1 MSKILSMKK
10 IVALLTVLLCGCV
23 LANAQTRT
31 IAGTIVDTTGRP
43 IEGASVLVKGT
54 STGVAAGP
62 DGAFSISV
70 KKGDVLTIS
79 ALNYAATQVT
89 IEDQPNLNVVLTAT
103 SGVVDEVVVT
113 ALGIRRSRNT
123 LPYAAQQVSSTEIT
137 KTRTNNFGNALS
149 GKVAGLQIK
158 TNNNLGGSTNMVL
171 RGFKSI
177 TGSNQALLVVDG
189 IPVNNSN
196 FNTSDQTQGGAGY
209 DYGNTGAD
217 INPDDIESVN
227 VLKGAAATALYGS
240 RASNGVILITTRKG
254 RRGLGV
260 TVNIGGSTGSMD
272 KSTWIK
278 YQHQYGAGYFD
289 PDYYTYS
296 DAPPSPDP
304 HFAYYDA
311 NGDGVDDLVVPTT
324 EDASFG
330 AAFDP
335 NLNVYQWH
343 SFDPTSP
350 NFMKATPWVAAKNDP
365 TSFFEDPQSTSASV
379 FVQGGGDRGT
389 FKLGYTRNDD
399 KGMLPNSKLTKDLVN
414 LYADY
419 KITDK
424 LTVAASVNY
433 SNTTGKGRYGSGY
446 DALNLA

>member
-189 IPVNNSN
+189 IPVNNNN

-240 RASNGVILITTRKG
+240 RASNGVILITTKKGRKG
-254 RRGLGV
+254 LGISINTGV
-260 TVNIGGSTGSMD
+260 TIGNAD
-272 KSTWIK
+272 KATFPK
-278 YQHQYGAGYFD
+278 YQNQYGAGYGSANE
-289 PDYYTYS
+289 YG
-296 DAPPSPDP
+296 SPDGN
-304 HFAYYDA
+304 FEYFDV
-311 NGDGVDDLVVPTT
+311 NGDGQPDLVVPTGQ
-324 EDASFG
+324 DASWG
-330 AAFDP
+330 AKFDP
-335 NLNVYQWH
+335 NLQVYHWDAF
-343 SFDPTSP
+343 FDKTSP
-350 NFMKATPWVAAKNDP
+350 YYGKPRPWVAAAHTP
-365 TSFFEDPQSTSASV
+365 YSFLETAVSLNNSV
-379 FVQGGGDRGT
+379 FLEGGDDKAGFT
-389 FKLGYTRNDD
+389 LGYTRTND
-399 KGMLPNSKLTKDLVN
+399 KGILPNSKINKDL
-414 LYADY
+414 
-419 KITDK
+419 
-424 LTVAASVNY
+424 
-433 SNTTGKGRYGSGY
+433 
-446 DALNLA
+446 LN